1 VKFFTYIDWKEFQMN
16 TNSQKHHVV
25 IIGAGFG
32 GLRAARALAKD
43 PVRVTLI
50 DRNNYHLFQPLLYQ
64 VATAGIT
71 PEEIAY
77 PVRSIFRRQKNLEFR
92 MAEVNE
98 IDIHN
103 RRLLTTGGEVYYDS
117 LIVAA
122 GGQTNHFGMESVA
135 ANSFGLK
142 SLEDAVA
149 VRNHLLHQF
158 ERAAQ
163 ETNAAVRQAQLTFVI
178 AGGGPSGVETAG
190 AISELVQMVL
200 AHDYGDIHR
209 GEIQVLLLEGADQ
222 LLAAMPPVLRQK
234 AARVLARKGV
244 QVRFGAQ
251 VTGFDG
257 AAVTMRGG
265 EIIPAG
271 TLIWTAGVRAVPL
284 VEQLGVPLGSQGRVR
299 LMPDLQVP
307 GHAEI
312 YVIGDAA
319 LLEGPDGKP
328 LPMVAP
334 VAIQQG
340 EQAAANIR
348 RALRGE
354 AARPFAYRDPGILA
368 TIGRS
373 QAVARLWGLSLTG
386 FLAWLVWLGV
396 HLMQLIGFRNR
407 LLVLINWAWDYL
419 FYDRAV
425 RLILNDRPR
434 AAPTP
439 APKDLFKNAGERGG
453 LLEGPAIPQFSE
465 ERSSR

>member
-1 VKFFTYIDWKEFQMN
+1 MKT
-16 TNSQKHHVV
+16 KHYEKHIV

-77 PVRSIFRRQKNLEFR
+77 PVRSIFRHQKNLDFR
-92 MAEVNE
+92 KAEVNE
-98 IDIHN
+98 IDLEN
-103 RRLLTTGGEVYYDS
+103 QRLLTTGGEERYDT
-117 LIVAA
+117 LIIAV
-122 GGQTNHFGMESVA
+122 GGKTNHFGMETVA
-135 ANSFGLK
+135 ANSLGLK
-142 SLEDAVA
+142 GLEDAVA

-158 ERAAQ
+158 EQAVQ
-163 ETNAAVRQAQLTFVI
+163 EPDAAVRLARLTFVI
-178 AGGGPSGVETAG
+178 AGGGPSGVEMAG

-200 AHDYGDIHR
+200 SRDYKNIDPA
-209 GEIQVLLLEGADQ
+209 EVKVLLLEGANQ
-222 LLAAMPPVLRQK
+222 LLAGMPPDLSQQAAQVLE
-234 AARVLARKGV
+234 RKGV
-244 QVRFGAQ
+244 QVRFNAQ

-257 AAVTMRGG
+257 AAVTLGSG
-265 EIIPAG
+265 DILPAN
-271 TLIWTAGVRAVPL
+271 TLIWTAGVRAAPL
-284 VEQLGVPLGSQGRVR
+284 VAQLGVPLGSQGRVR
-299 LMPDLQVP
+299 LTPTLQVP
-307 GHAEI
+307 GYPEI
-312 YVIGDAA
+312 YVIGDAG
-319 LLEGPDGKP
+319 LLEGPDGQA

-340 EQAAANIR
+340 ELAAANIR

-354 AARPFAYRDPGILA
+354 AALPFVYHDPGMLA

-425 RLILNDRPR
+425 RLILNDRP
-434 AAPTP
+434 AAPPTP
-439 APKDLFKNAGERGG
+439 APQGLFK
-453 LLEGPAIPQFSE
+453 STHT
-465 ERSSR
+465 SSSQAKIDGAESLQKG

>member
-1 VKFFTYIDWKEFQMN
+1 MKPQNK
-16 TNSQKHHVV
+16 KHHVV

-77 PVRSIFRRQKNLEFR
+77 PVRSIFRGQKNLEFR

-98 IDIHN
+98 IDVHN
-103 RRLLTTGGEVYYDS
+103 HRLLTTGGEVRYDT

-122 GGQTNHFGMESVA
+122 GGKTNHFGMESVA
-135 ANSFGLK
+135 DHSFGLK
-142 SLEDAVA
+142 GLEDAVG

-158 ERAAQ
+158 ELAAQ
-163 ETNAAVRQAQLTFVI
+163 EPDMAVRQARLTFVI
-178 AGGGPSGVETAG
+178 AGGGPTGVEMAG
-190 AISELVQMVL
+190 AISELVQMAL
-200 AHDYGDIHR
+200 TRDYGNIER
-209 GEIQVLLLEGADQ
+209 TEVQVLLLEGADQ
-222 LLAAMPPVLRQK
+222 LLAGMPPALSQNAAQVLDQ
-234 AARVLARKGV
+234 KGV
-244 QVRFGAQ
+244 HVRFGAQ

-257 AAVTMRGG
+257 AAVTLRSG
-265 EIIPAG
+265 EMIPTG

-284 VEQLGVPLGSQGRVR
+284 VEQLDVPLGSQGRVR
-299 LMPDLQVP
+299 LLPTLQVP
-307 GHAEI
+307 GRPES

-319 LLEGPDGKP
+319 LLDGPDGKP

-334 VAIQQG
+334 VAIQTG
-340 EQAAANIR
+340 EQAVANIR

-354 AARPFAYRDPGILA
+354 LAQPFVYHDPGTLA

-373 QAVARLWGLSLTG
+373 QAVAHLWGLSLTG
-386 FLAWLVWLGV
+386 FPAWLVWLGV

-425 RLILNDRPR
+425 RLILNNRPA
-434 AAPTP
+434 AAPMP
-439 APKDLFKNAGERGG
+439 APEDLFKPVVAYSGQ
-453 LLEGPAIPQFSE
+453 LEPAEKQEFKNLPG
-465 ERSSR
+465 

>member
-1 VKFFTYIDWKEFQMN
+1 MKTKN
-16 TNSQKHHVV
+16 QKHHIV

-32 GLRAARALAKD
+32 GLHAARALAKD
-43 PVRVTLI
+43 AVKITLI

-77 PVRSIFRRQKNLEFR
+77 PVRSVFRQQKNLDFR

-98 IDIHN
+98 IDVEN
-103 RRLLTTGGEVYYDS
+103 RRLLTTGGAVHYDT

-122 GGQTNHFGMESVA
+122 GGMTNHFGMELVA

-142 SLEDAVA
+142 RLEDAVA

-158 ERAAQ
+158 EQAAQ
-163 ETNAAVRQAQLTFVI
+163 ETDEAVRRACLTFVI
-178 AGGGPSGVETAG
+178 AGGGPSGVEMAG

-200 AHDYGDIHR
+200 THDYGDIER
-209 GEIQVLLLEGADQ
+209 TEVQVLLLEGAGQ
-222 LLAAMPPVLRQK
+222 LLATMPPALSQK
-234 AARVLARKGV
+234 AVQVLADKGV
-244 QVRFGAQ
+244 QVRFTAQ

-257 AAVTMRGG
+257 AAVTLRSG
-265 EIIPAG
+265 EIIPTG
-271 TLIWTAGVRAVPL
+271 TLIWTAGVRAAPL

-299 LMPDLQVP
+299 LLPTLQVP
-307 GHAEI
+307 DHPEI

-319 LLEGPDGKP
+319 LLQGPDGQP

-340 EQAAANIR
+340 ELAAANIR
-348 RALRGE
+348 RTLQGE
-354 AARPFAYRDPGILA
+354 AVRSFVYHDPGMLA

-386 FLAWLVWLGV
+386 FPAWLVWLGV

-425 RLILNDRPR
+425 RLILNDRPA
-434 AAPTP
+434 AAPTSVP
-439 APKDLFKNAGERGG
+439 EGLFKPAGAQSS
-453 LLEGPAIPQFSE
+453 LLEPAEETEIENKSSYLDQFA
-465 ERSSR
+465 

>member
-1 VKFFTYIDWKEFQMN
+1 MN
-16 TNSQKHHVV
+16 TNNQKQHIV

-32 GLRAARALAKD
+32 GLHAARALAKD

-77 PVRSIFRRQKNLEFR
+77 PVRSIFRAQRNLEFR

-98 IDIHN
+98 IDVEHH
-103 RRLLTTGGEVYYDS
+103 RLLTTGGEVHYDT

-122 GGQTNHFGMESVA
+122 GGKTNYFGMESVA
-135 ANSFGLK
+135 ANSFSLK
-142 SLEDAVA
+142 GLEDAVA

-158 ERAAQ
+158 EQAAQ
-163 ETNAAVRQAQLTFVI
+163 EPDAAVRRARLTFVI
-178 AGGGPSGVETAG
+178 AGGGPTGVETAG

-200 AHDYGDIHR
+200 AHDYGSIER
-209 GEIQVLLLEGADQ
+209 SEVQVLLLEGADQ
-222 LLAAMPPVLRQK
+222 LLAAFPPTLSQQ
-234 AARVLARKGV
+234 AARALAGKGV

-251 VTGFDG
+251 VTAFDG
-257 AAVTMRGG
+257 AAVTLRSG
-265 EIIPAG
+265 EIIPTG

-299 LMPDLQVP
+299 LMPNLQVP
-307 GHAEI
+307 GRPEI

-319 LLEGPDGKP
+319 LLEGPDGAP

-348 RALRGE
+348 RVLRGDP
-354 AARPFAYRDPGILA
+354 ASPFVYRDPGMLA

-373 QAVARLWGLSLTG
+373 QAVARLWGLSLAG
-386 FLAWLVWLGV
+386 FPAWLVWLGV

-425 RLILNDRPR
+425 RLILNDRP
-434 AAPTP
+434 AASPTP
-439 APKDLFKNAGERGG
+439 APQSLFKSEGEKGAW
-453 LLEGPAIPQFSE
+453 LDLPARQEIHRE
-465 ERSSR
+465 

>member
-1 VKFFTYIDWKEFQMN
+1 MN
-16 TNSQKHHVV
+16 TNNQKQPHIV
-25 IIGAGFG
+25 IVGAGFG
-32 GLRAARALAKD
+32 GLNAARALAND

-77 PVRSIFRRQKNLEFR
+77 PVRSIFRAQRNLEFR

-98 IDIHN
+98 IDVEH
-103 RRLLTTGGEVYYDS
+103 RHLLTTGGEVQYDT

-122 GGQTNHFGMESVA
+122 GGKTNHFGMELVA
-135 ANSFGLK
+135 ANSFSLK
-142 SLEDAVA
+142 GLEDAVA

-158 ERAAQ
+158 EQAAQ
-163 ETNAAVRQAQLTFVI
+163 EPDATVRRARLTFVI
-178 AGGGPSGVETAG
+178 AGGGPTGVETAG

-200 AHDYGDIHR
+200 AHDYDSIER
-209 GEIQVLLLEGADQ
+209 SEVQVLLLEGADQ
-222 LLAAMPPVLRQK
+222 LLAAFPSALSHQAAK
-234 AARVLARKGV
+234 ALAGKGV

-251 VTGFDG
+251 VTAFDG
-257 AAVTMRGG
+257 AGVTLRSG
-265 EIIPAG
+265 EIIPTG

-299 LMPDLQVP
+299 LMPNLQVP
-307 GHAEI
+307 GRPEI

-319 LLEGPDGKP
+319 LLEGPDDAP

-348 RALRGE
+348 RTLRGDP
-354 AARPFAYRDPGILA
+354 ARPFVYRDPGMLA

-373 QAVARLWGLSLTG
+373 QAVAHLWGLSLTG
-386 FLAWLVWLGV
+386 FPAWLVWLGV

-425 RLILNDRPR
+425 RLILNDRP
-434 AAPTP
+434 AASPTP
-439 APKDLFKNAGERGG
+439 APEGLFKNKGEKSAWQDF
-453 LLEGPAIPQFSE
+453 PAKQEINRE
-465 ERSSR
+465 

>member
-1 VKFFTYIDWKEFQMN
+1 MN
-16 TNSQKHHVV
+16 TNLKQHHVV

-32 GLRAARALAKD
+32 GLRAARALAND
-43 PVRVTLI
+43 PVRVTLL

-77 PVRSIFRRQKNLEFR
+77 PVRTIFRRQKNLEFR

-98 IDIHN
+98 IDVRN
-103 RRLLTTGGEVYYDS
+103 RRLLTTGGEVTYDT

-122 GGQTNHFGMESVA
+122 GGQTNHFGMDSVA
-135 ANSFGLK
+135 ANSLGLK
-142 SLEDAVA
+142 SLEDAA
-149 VRNHLLHQF
+149 GLRNHLLHQF
-158 ERAAQ
+158 ELAAQ
-163 ETNAAVRQAQLTFVI
+163 EPDPAVRQARLCFVI

-200 AHDYGDIHR
+200 AYDYKNIQR
-209 GEIQVLLLEGADQ
+209 SEVQVLLLEGADH
-222 LLAAMPPVLRQK
+222 LLAAMPSALSQR
-234 AARVLARKGV
+234 AARVLERKGV

-257 AAVTMRGG
+257 AAVTLTGG
-265 EIIPAG
+265 EIIPAR

-284 VEQLGVPLGSQGRVR
+284 VKQLGVPLGSQGRVR
-299 LMPDLQVP
+299 LMPTLQVP
-307 GHAEI
+307 GHPEI

-319 LLEGPDGKP
+319 LTEDPDGRP

-340 EQAAANIR
+340 ERAAANIR
-348 RALRGE
+348 LALRGQ
-354 AARPFAYRDPGILA
+354 AALPFVYRDPGILA

-386 FLAWLVWLGV
+386 FTAWLVWLGV

-425 RLILNDRPR
+425 RLILHERP
-434 AAPTP
+434 AALPTP
-439 APKDLFKNAGERGG
+439 APHGLFRRESAKVDAP
-453 LLEGPAIPQFSE
+453 LEPPARHS
-465 ERSSR
+465 